1 MKVNFSI
8 PVTLFDFRESDNSL
22 YSYAKLKIFYIGETG
37 DKRLFTK
44 SFSDQLLESL
54 PYVPVVG
61 YYDDEKEDFLGHNPT
76 IQHIYGIV
84 PEDTTIEYVKEK
96 DKEYAVCDVILYTG
110 RVDKTGEI
118 AQKIIGK
125 QHSLELNPQN
135 TTYVVNRDAA
145 GKMMNIEFKS
155 GTLLG
160 LSILGDDEKPAF
172 DGSEFFNAESMFI
185 KMFNGFKEQLISFT
199 KKQEKR
205 GDRMNLE
212 TGIDLE
218 KDELLPVSFEDEG
231 TGDDDPV
238 NPGTPE
244 NPIDEESDP
253 VIGDGESESE
263 GVGEGTGEGEGAG
276 ESEGEDKKESERKTR
291 KKEEGGEL
299 DDQKDFLKK
308 FIRISEDEKN
318 DEIYNQF
325 YKNFGD
331 YSFIVQYSIEEK
343 IIVYVDFND
352 YSYHRVTFDYNDG
365 KVTGFGEPVGVK
377 LRFLTEDEIDTLWP
391 LTGNT
396 ANNMGTIAGTSEGV
410 DEEEST
416 KEDSAKEIRAAALNE
431 SERAELEAF
440 RRERKFNLI
449 ESFKEDL
456 NSDVLEKFISEVDN
470 YSYEELDTELSK
482 EYTKT
487 MKNNTNNK
495 KPNTFIYTGPTT
507 RAATEAELAA
517 QLVAKYKNKN

>member
-84 PEDTTIEYVKEK
+84 PEDTVIEYVKE
-96 DKEYAVCDVILYTG
+96 DNKEYAVCDVILYTG

-125 QHSLELNPQN
+125 QHSLELNPNN
-135 TTYVVNRDAA
+135 TTYVVNRDAT
-145 GKMMNIEFKS
+145 GKMINIEFKT

-172 DGSEFFNAESMFI
+172 DGAEFFNEESMFI
-185 KMFNGFKEQLISFT
+185 KMFNGFKEQLVSFT
-199 KKQEKR
+199 KKQENR

-212 TGIDLE
+212 TGINLE
-218 KDELLPVSFEDEG
+218 KDEALPLSFEEEG
-231 TGDDDPV
+231 TGDNDPV
-238 NPGTPE
+238 NPEIPE
-244 NPIDEESDP
+244 EGDDNEVDEAISQNEDP
-253 VIGDGESESE
+253 DEGEDI
-263 GVGEGTGEGEGAG
+263 GEGED
-276 ESEGEDKKESERKTR
+276 EDEGDSERKDR
-291 KKEEGGEL
+291 KKEEGDEL
-299 DDQKDFLKK
+299 DDQKEFLKK
-308 FIRISEDEKN
+308 FIRISEEEKN
-318 DEIYNQF
+318 DEIYSQF

-331 YSFIVQYSIEEK
+331 YSFIVQYSIEEE
-343 IIVYVDFND
+343 IIVYADLND
-352 YSYHRVTFDYNDG
+352 YSYHRVSFAYENG

-391 LTGNT
+391 LAGNT
-396 ANNMGTIAGTSEGV
+396 AINMGTIAEASEGL
-410 DEEEST
+410 DEEENT

-440 RRERKFNLI
+440 RREKKLDLI

-456 NSDVLEKFISEVDN
+456 NSDVLEKIISKVDS

-482 EYTKT
+482 EYTKA
-487 MKNNTNNK
+487 MKDKTNNK
-495 KPNTFIYTGPTT
+495 KPNTFIYTGPAT
-507 RAATEAELAA
+507 RAATEAELTA
-517 QLVAKYKNKN
+517 QLVEKYKNKN